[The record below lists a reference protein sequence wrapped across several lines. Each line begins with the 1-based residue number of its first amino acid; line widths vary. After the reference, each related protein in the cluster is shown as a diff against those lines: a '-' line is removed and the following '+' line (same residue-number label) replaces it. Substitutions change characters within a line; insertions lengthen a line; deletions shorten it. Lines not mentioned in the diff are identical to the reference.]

1 MADIKSTLENIV
13 RECVKALGYDE
24 VLRLV
29 ESAKPAVA
37 AAPAPKKEK
46 EKEPLDDKKK
56 RIPRMTPTLANQLKA
71 ELAKVG
77 LKIGD
82 DDKKEFD
89 KLKKEFTSYV
99 DEMTDDDFTANGKG
113 LTDHMREFAN
123 RKKPGGSAAA
133 GNGDEKTVE
142 KKKPAKKAAKTVEP
156 PKDLAPPS
164 NAAAIEDVSLKE
176 LQAITITAS
185 PTGEQT
191 GVYWDADN
199 GRWVRGPD
207 ADGDEDVEETKF
219 EGKTY
224 VVGLSSGRV
233 YEETDNRD
241 VFQGF
246 VGVGRFKTMKM
257 PKA

>member
-1 MADIKSTLENIV
+1 MADLKSTLENIV

-29 ESAKPAVA
+29 ESAKPAA
-37 AAPAPKKEK
+37 APVPAPKKEK
-46 EKEPLDDKKK
+46 EPLDEKKK
-56 RIPRMTPTLANQLKA
+56 RIPRMTPTLANQLKT
-71 ELAKVG
+71 ELAKIGV
-77 LKIGD
+77 KIGD

-89 KLKKEFTSYV
+89 KMKKEFTAYV
-99 DEMTDDDFTANGKG
+99 DDMTDDQFTADGKG

-123 RKKPGGSAAA
+123 RKKPAGSAAA
-133 GNGDEKTVE
+133 GDGEEKPVE
-142 KKKPAKKAAKTVEP
+142 KKKTAKKAAKAVEP
-156 PKDLAPPS
+156 PKDLDPPS
-164 NAAAIEDVSLKE
+164 NAAVIEDLSLKE
-176 LQAITITAS
+176 LQAISMVAS
-185 PTGEQT
+185 PTGEPT
-191 GVYWDADN
+191 GVFWDAEN

-219 EGKTY
+219 GGKTY

-246 VGVGRFKTMKM
+246 VGVGRFKDMKM
-257 PKA
+257 SKP